1 MADLNLTGQT
11 QIIISSINSEA
22 VLTKENKE
30 IKIAHVNTLMINI
43 LFPDIFFFV
52 NYMFKIVDKV

>member
-11 QIIISSINSEA
+11 QIIISLINSEA

-30 IKIAHVNTLMINI
+30 IKIAHVNTLIINI

-52 NYMFKIVDKV
+52 NYMFKIVDKL